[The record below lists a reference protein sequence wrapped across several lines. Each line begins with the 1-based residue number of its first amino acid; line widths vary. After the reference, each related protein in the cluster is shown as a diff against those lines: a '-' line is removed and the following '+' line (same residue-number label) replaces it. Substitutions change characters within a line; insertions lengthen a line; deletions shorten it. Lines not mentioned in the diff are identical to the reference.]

1 MKYRNAAELLPAQ
14 LLQELQRYAAG
25 GTLYIPAAR
34 RQPWGEGT
42 GAKTL
47 YARRNAEIRSQFS
60 CGVRMDELSDAYFL
74 SDETVRK
81 IIYQKGELTM
91 ATNAIDYS
99 KYFWQNELVRVR
111 RARTDDWKQ
120 HYNHYDSEC
129 RFYTDYEQEL
139 PFDET
144 RRQEGWENY
153 IRSNENNKE
162 WVCLAF
168 ETLDGEY
175 VGGGNLQGLDE
186 HNGVFG
192 MFLGAKEQRYAL
204 AAARLML
211 DYAFNERR
219 MNRCDTGFMEGD
231 TVNMELFEALGFKKE
246 GIKRQQVFHQGRY
259 WDEHLYGLLAEEF
272 NAGRVKA

>member
-1 MKYRNAAELLPAQ
+1 MKYRNAAERLPAQ
-14 LLQELQRYAAG
+14 LLQELQRHAPG
-25 GTLYIPAAR
+25 ELLYIPAKQ
-34 RQPWGEGT
+34 RQPWGEST

-47 YARRNAEIRSQFS
+47 YARRNAEIRGHYYGKQADIPAL
-60 CGVRMDELSDAYFL
+60 CDAYCL

-81 IIYQKGELTM
+81 IIYTKGETSM
-91 ATNAIDYS
+91 STNEIDYS
-99 KYFWQNELVRVR
+99 KYFWQNDLVRVR
-111 RARTDDWKQ
+111 RSRPDDWKL
-120 HYNHYDSEC
+120 HFAYNHYDSEC
-129 RFYTDYEQEL
+129 RFFTDYEQEL
-139 PFDET
+139 PIDET
-144 RRQEGWENY
+144 RRQERWENY

-162 WVCLAF
+162 WILFAF
-168 ETLDGEY
+168 ETLDGAY
-175 VGGGNLQGLDE
+175 VGGGNLQGMDE

-231 TVNMELFEALGFKKE
+231 TVNMELFEALGFRKE

-272 NAGRVKA
+272 NTK

>member
-1 MKYRNAAELLPAQ
+1 MRYRNAAERLPAQ
-14 LLQELQRYAAG
+14 LLQELQRHAPG
-25 GTLYIPAAR
+25 ELLYVPAKQ
-34 RQPWGEGT
+34 RQPWGEST
-42 GAKTL
+42 GAKAL
-47 YARRNAEIRSQFS
+47 YARRNAEIRGQYRGGQADIETL
-60 CGVRMDELSDAYFL
+60 CGAYCL

-81 IIYQKGELTM
+81 IIYQKGETSM
-91 ATNAIDYS
+91 NEIDYR
-99 KYFWQNELVRVR
+99 KYYWQNELVRIR
-111 RARTDDWKQ
+111 RSRPDDWKL
-120 HYNHYDSEC
+120 HDKHYDSEC
-129 RFYTDYEQEL
+129 RFFTDYEQEL
-139 PFDET
+139 PFDEA

-162 WVCLAF
+162 WICLAF

-231 TVNMELFEALGFKKE
+231 TVNMALFEALGFKKE
-246 GIKRQQVFHQGRY
+246 GIKRRQVFHQGRY
-259 WDEHLYGLLAEEF
+259 WDEHIYGLLAEEF
-272 NAGRVKA
+272 NAQKKL